1 MRKILILFLTFISL
15 VSYAQ
20 TKLEIRIFKYFND
33 YRVENGL
40 NPLKFDKKVL
50 LAAEHH
56 NNYLKDNGYPY
67 NYILDNGHREK
78 ELTNASDRLKH
89 YGTTGFL
96 SSGECILYTFRE
108 WKQNDDDLLKT
119 AIESWDESL
128 SHKRIM
134 LLENIDI
141 GAISILELED
151 DYFIIT
157 LNVVNTHN

>member
-1 MRKILILFLTFISL
+1 MKKITIILLLSFSIT
-15 VSYAQ
+15 SYGQ
-20 TKLEIRIFKYFND
+20 SKFEIKIFKYFND

-40 NPLKFDKKVL
+40 KPLKFEKKVL

-56 NNYLKDNGYPY
+56 NNYLNDNGYPY
-67 NYILDNGHREK
+67 NYILDNGHHEK
-78 ELTNASDRLKH
+78 ELKYAADRLKH

-96 SSGECILYTFRE
+96 SSGECILYTFRA
-108 WKQNDDDLLKT
+108 WKQNDDDLLKS
-119 AIESWDESL
+119 AITCWDDSP

-141 GAISILELED
+141 GAISILELKD
-151 DYFIIT
+151 DYFIMT